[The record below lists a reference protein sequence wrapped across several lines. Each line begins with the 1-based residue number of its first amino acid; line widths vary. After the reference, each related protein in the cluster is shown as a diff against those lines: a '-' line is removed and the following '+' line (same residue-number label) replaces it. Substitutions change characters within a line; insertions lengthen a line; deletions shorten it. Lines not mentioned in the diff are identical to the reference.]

1 VTAVRLVGPPDASME
16 FFFPDSQDQ
25 VDPLF
30 DLLTEQHS
38 IHRVRQRDDRY
49 AHEVLSPPPYDGILV
64 AKPIVDGMSGA
75 GGKYTVAQR
84 GRLYRQGAP
93 RFFRLGEGSGR
104 LSIMGDCGA
113 FTYVREETPLYGVDE
128 VIDFYEGCQF
138 DRGVSVDH
146 VVFGYEADLDRRVSE
161 VPEEWRR
168 RQELTLSLADE
179 FLAEHRRRRA
189 AFEPYGA
196 AHGWSPT
203 SYRDAVERLQAMGY
217 RHIAI
222 GGMVPLKTPQ
232 ILEALGAINQ
242 IRRPDTRL
250 HLLGI
255 TRTGHVNAFLDY
267 GVTSFDSTSPFRQA
281 FKDDKDNYYVLDGS
295 YVAIRV
301 PQVDGNT
308 RLRARVGAGQ
318 VDQGVARALEG
329 SCLEA
334 LRRFDRFEAS
344 VDEVTESLSRYA
356 TLIGEKKDRTEQYT
370 RTLEA
375 RAWKDCGCDI
385 CTKIG
390 IEVVLF
396 RGAERNRRRG
406 FHNLQVFSRRL
417 ARDLA
422 GADT

>member
-1 VTAVRLVGPPDASME
+1 ME

-25 VDPLF
+25 IDPSF
-30 DLLTEQHS
+30 DLNTEQHS

-49 AHEVLSPPPYDGILV
+49 AHEVLSPPPYDGVLV
-64 AKPIVDGMSGA
+64 AKPIVDGMPGA

-84 GRLYRQGAP
+84 SRLYRQGAR
-93 RFFRLGEGSGR
+93 RFFRLGDGDSA

-113 FTYVREETPLYGVDE
+113 FTYVREETPLYGVGE
-128 VIDFYEGCQF
+128 VIDFYEGCRF

-146 VVFGYEADLDRRVSE
+146 VVFGYEADLDHRVAE
-161 VPEEWRR
+161 VPTEWRR
-168 RQELTLSLADE
+168 RQELTLALAHD
-179 FLAEHRRRRA
+179 FLAEHRRRGA
-189 AFEPYGA
+189 EFEPYGA
-196 AHGWSPT
+196 AHGWSPG
-203 SYRDAVERLQAMGY
+203 SYAAAVERLQAMGY
-217 RHIAI
+217 RHVAI
-222 GGMVPLKTPQ
+222 GGMVPLKTSQ
-232 ILEALGAINQ
+232 ILEALGAVND
-242 IRRPDTRL
+242 IRRPDTQL
-250 HLLGI
+250 HLLGV
-255 TRTGHVNAFLDY
+255 TRTAHINAFSNY

-318 VDQGVARALEG
+318 VDQGAARAMER

-344 VDEVTESLSRYA
+344 VDEVTECLSRYGA
-356 TLIGEKKDRTEQYT
+356 LIGEKKDRSEQYA

-375 RAWKDCGCDI
+375 RAWKECGCDI

-422 GADT
+422 GTGS